1 MLAKYFLIG
10 FRNFKRNKLYITI
23 NILGLGIAIACC
35 IAGYFNWK
43 FKESWDSNHQN
54 AASIYRIEFT
64 TESQGNIERYGVC
77 PMPLGEQ
84 IKISE
89 PGGLSVV
96 RYFPSN
102 TTIKIGSELFKTDI
116 AFADSAFFDLFSFEL
131 VDGSFSNF
139 KDKNKIFISRDLAR
153 RYFNTVDVI
162 GKEIAQINN
171 NQTKIFTV
179 GGVFEQQPLNSSFS
193 FNAITLFSN
202 LSDFG
207 SGSQLFTTDWK
218 AWNTTFLKI
227 SDSRQVS
234 GIQRQLR
241 QYVQPQNWSGNS
253 IKVKDYYLENFKGMA
268 QRSMQKPIVKWQ
280 QLRYGIPEQAI
291 IVPNVTAFLLL
302 LMACF
307 NFTNT
312 SIAISSKRFKEIGVR
327 KVMGADKFQLIFQFM
342 GENLLLCFL
351 SLIAGLIFAEFLI
364 PAYNSLWPFLKLR
377 LNYAGNLEF
386 MLFLTGLLIVTALI
400 AGSYPAIYVTNFP
413 PVSILRDKIK
423 LGSTNWFTRILLGL
437 TFTMSLLAI
446 IFTTAFYSNA
456 RYQKDFN
463 LGYATTGITSIH
475 LPEAKDFLVFK
486 NIAETNPD
494 IQMVAG
500 TKDHITHSLNNY
512 SVRYES
518 IKKQI
523 DVMDVGENYC
533 EALNMKIVSGR
544 AFQQGSETDL
554 KESVLVTEEFV
565 KQFGWRDNVIGK
577 RVTLNDSIQY
587 NVIGVLKDIYAHSMY
602 EPIGPVLLR
611 YAKPELYTELVVT
624 ADPGKSSTVNHFLK
638 TEWKKNFPLKIY
650 DSQSIELVR
659 ESSNRIN
666 SNGVKIV
673 GCLGFIAILMSVTGL
688 YTLVSLNIIKKTK
701 EVGIRKVLGATRF
714 DIARI
719 INFEFFLIL
728 SCAAVSGSFIGY
740 LLVDKVMGSLWK
752 YYLSAQIG
760 TIAICVLAMIAI
772 ALFILGYKT
781 LKVSSL
787 NPVKTLRSE

>member
-10 FRNFKRNKLYITI
+10 FRNFKRNKLYIII

-43 FKESWDSNHQN
+43 FKESWDSNHKN
-54 AASIYRIEFT
+54 AASIYRIEFNA
-64 TESQGNIERYGVC
+64 ESQGNIERYGVS

-84 IKISE
+84 LKISE
-89 PGGLSVV
+89 PKALSVV
-96 RYFPSN
+96 RFLPSN
-102 TTIKIGSELFKTDI
+102 ATIKIGSKLFNTDI
-116 AFADSAFFDLFSFEL
+116 AYADSAFFDLFSFEL
-131 VDGSFSNF
+131 VGGSFSNF
-139 KDKNKIFISRDLAR
+139 KNKDKIFISSDLAR
-153 RYFNTVDVI
+153 IYFNTVDVI
-162 GKEIAQINN
+162 GKEITQINN
-171 NQTKIFTV
+171 SQTKVFTV

-193 FNAITLFSN
+193 FSAITLFSN
-202 LSDFG
+202 SPNG
-207 SGSQLFTTDWK
+207 SNVVTTDWG

-227 SDSRQVS
+227 SDPKQVS
-234 GIQRQLR
+234 VIQRQLS
-241 QYVQPQNWSGNS
+241 QYVQPQNWSDNN
-253 IKVKDYYLENFKGMA
+253 IKVRDYYLENFKGMA
-268 QRSMQKPIVKWQ
+268 QRSMQEPIVKWQ

-302 LMACF
+302 LLACF

-342 GENLLLCFL
+342 GENLLLCFF
-351 SLIAGLIFAEFLI
+351 SLIAGLVFAEFLI
-364 PAYNSLWPFLKLR
+364 PAYNSLWPFLKLS

-386 MLFLTGLLIVTALI
+386 MFFLAGLLIVTALI
-400 AGSYPAIYVTNFP
+400 AGSYPAIYVTNFA

-423 LGSTNWFTRILLGL
+423 LGSTNWFTRLLLGL
-437 TFTMSLLAI
+437 TFTISLLAI
-446 IFTTAFYSNA
+446 IFAMAFYNNA

-463 LGYATTGITSIH
+463 LGYTTTGITSIH
-475 LPEAKDFLVFK
+475 LPEAKDFLLFK

-494 IQMVAG
+494 IQLVAG
-500 TKDHITHSLNNY
+500 TKDHITHSISSH
-512 SVRYES
+512 SVSYES

-533 EALNMKIVSGR
+533 EALDMKIVSGR
-544 AFQQGSETDL
+544 GFQKGSETDL

-565 KQFGWRDNVIGK
+565 KQFGWKDNVIGK
-577 RVTLNDSIQY
+577 RITLHDSIQY
-587 NVIGVLKDIYAHSMY
+587 NVVGVLKNIYTHSMY

-611 YAKPELYTELVVT
+611 HARPELYTELIVT
-624 ADPGKSSTVNHFLK
+624 ADPSNSSKVNNFLRS
-638 TEWKKNFPLKIY
+638 EWKKSFPLKIY
-650 DSQSIELVR
+650 DSQSIEVVR
-659 ESSNRIN
+659 ESSNRVN
-666 SNGVKIV
+666 RNGVKIL
-673 GCLGFIAILMSVTGL
+673 GCLAFIAILMSVTGL

-701 EVGIRKVLGATRF
+701 EVGIRKVLGASGF

-728 SCAAVSGSFIGY
+728 SCAAICGSFIGY
-740 LLVDKVMGSLWK
+740 QLVDKVLGSLWK
-752 YYLSAQIG
+752 YYLSVQIG

-772 ALFILGYKT
+772 ASLILGYKT
-781 LKVSSL
+781 LKVSSI

>member
-1 MLAKYFLIG
+1 MLSKYFLIG

-43 FKESWDSNHQN
+43 FNESWDSNHKN
-54 AASIYRIEFT
+54 AASIYRIEFN
-64 TESQGNIERYGVC
+64 TESQGNIERYGVS

-84 IKISE
+84 LKISE
-89 PGGLSVV
+89 PNALSVV
-96 RYFPSN
+96 RFLPSN
-102 TTIKIGSELFKTDI
+102 ATIKIGSELFNTDI
-116 AFADSAFFDLFSFEL
+116 AYADSAFFDLFSFEL

-139 KDKNKIFISRDLAR
+139 KNRDKIFISSDLAR
-153 RYFNTVDVI
+153 VYFNSVDVI
-162 GKEIAQINN
+162 GKEVTQINN
-171 NQTKIFTV
+171 NHTKVFTV

-193 FNAITLFSN
+193 FSAITLFSN
-202 LSDFG
+202 FSNG
-207 SGSQLFTTDWK
+207 SNVVTTDWG

-227 SDSRQVS
+227 SDPKQVS
-234 GIQRQLR
+234 VIQRQLR
-241 QYVQPQNWSGNS
+241 QYVQLQNWSGNN

-268 QRSMQKPIVKWQ
+268 QRSMEEPIVKWQ
-280 QLRYGIPEQAI
+280 QLRYGIPKQAI

-302 LMACF
+302 LLACF

-342 GENLLLCFL
+342 GENLLLCFF
-351 SLIAGLIFAEFLI
+351 SLITGLVFAEFLI
-364 PAYNSLWPFLKLR
+364 PAYNSLWPFLKLS

-386 MLFLTGLLIVTALI
+386 MFFLAGLLIVTALI
-400 AGSYPAIYVTNFP
+400 AGSYPAIYVTNFA
-413 PVSILRDKIK
+413 PVSILRDRIK
-423 LGSTNWFTRILLGL
+423 LGSTNWFTRLLLGL
-437 TFTMSLLAI
+437 TFTISLLAI
-446 IFTTAFYSNA
+446 IFAMAFYNNA

-494 IQMVAG
+494 IQLVAG
-500 TKDHITHSLNNY
+500 TKDHITHSISSH
-512 SVRYES
+512 SVSYES

-544 AFQQGSETDL
+544 GFQKGSETDL

-565 KQFGWRDNVIGK
+565 KKFGWKDNIIGK
-577 RVTLNDSIQY
+577 RITLNDSIQY
-587 NVIGVLKDIYAHSMY
+587 NVVGVLKNIYTHSMY

-611 YAKPELYTELVVT
+611 YARPELYTELIVAT
-624 ADPGKSSTVNHFLK
+624 DPSNSSKVSNFLRS
-638 TEWKKNFPLKIY
+638 EWKKNFPLKIY
-650 DSQSIELVR
+650 DSQSIEVVR
-659 ESSNRIN
+659 ESSNRVN

-673 GCLGFIAILMSVTGL
+673 GCLAFIAILMSVTGL

-701 EVGIRKVLGATRF
+701 EVGIRKVLGASGF

-728 SCAAVSGSFIGY
+728 SCAAISGSFIGY
-740 LLVDKVMGSLWK
+740 QLVDKVLGSLWK
-752 YYLSAQIG
+752 YYFSVQIG
-760 TIAICVLAMIAI
+760 TIAICVLAMITI
-772 ALFILGYKT
+772 ASLILGYKT